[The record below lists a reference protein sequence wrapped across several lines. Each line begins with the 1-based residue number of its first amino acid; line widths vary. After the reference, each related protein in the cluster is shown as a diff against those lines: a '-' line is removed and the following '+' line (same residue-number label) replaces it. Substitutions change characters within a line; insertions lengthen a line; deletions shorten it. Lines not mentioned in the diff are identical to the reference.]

1 MKTVIK
7 LLLLIAVAV
16 VAALA
21 LEDTS
26 GYVSLVVNDERR
38 TVSLVVAALFLVLL
52 FFVAYIV
59 LRVVSRILNA
69 PKSFEDWR
77 EKRRTHRDLGLLER
91 GWMGWLEGRVDVAE
105 KDFNKLHSK
114 THSEQR
120 QVLASL
126 AAAKAAHQENDEFK
140 RDEML
145 ELSLKKAMSYPELFD
160 AAVTVKAE
168 ILLDQHKSDE
178 AIVILEKLNE
188 AHPNQIHLRKLLLR
202 AYKQA
207 GRLREVIKEARYL
220 LKKKKIDI
228 NYAEGL
234 IENSAMTIISSPS
247 EMLWESVYEGLT
259 TEEKSKPSIAIATA
273 RRYAD
278 RNDYKQVMRVLE
290 KSYEVDYDPL
300 ILNEYLALDVKEQQS
315 QRLAKVEKWLEDDP
329 ENPDLLR
336 AAGHLCLLEQLWGQ
350 AERYLNKSL
359 TRKDDPR
366 NHALVGTLYDR
377 LSKPEEA
384 LKHWRKGSS
393 AVIVLPGA
401 SALPSADTKNDP
413 AGPPDMKS
421 LDGPD
426 DHFISSR
433 VKLETVDKGELPEN
447 K

>member
-26 GYVSLVVNDERR
+26 GYVSLVINDERR

-168 ILLDQHKSDE
+168 I
-178 AIVILEKLNE
+178 
-188 AHPNQIHLRKLLLR
+188 
-202 AYKQA
+202 Y
-207 GRLREVIKEARYL
+207 
-220 LKKKKIDI
+220 
-228 NYAEGL
+228 
-234 IENSAMTIISSPS
+234 
-247 EMLWESVYEGLT
+247 
-259 TEEKSKPSIAIATA
+259 
-273 RRYAD
+273 
-278 RNDYKQVMRVLE
+278 
-290 KSYEVDYDPL
+290 
-300 ILNEYLALDVKEQQS
+300 
-315 QRLAKVEKWLEDDP
+315 
-329 ENPDLLR
+329 
-336 AAGHLCLLEQLWGQ
+336 
-350 AERYLNKSL
+350 
-359 TRKDDPR
+359 
-366 NHALVGTLYDR
+366 
-377 LSKPEEA
+377 
-384 LKHWRKGSS
+384 
-393 AVIVLPGA
+393 
-401 SALPSADTKNDP
+401 
-413 AGPPDMKS
+413 
-421 LDGPD
+421 
-426 DHFISSR
+426 
-433 VKLETVDKGELPEN
+433 
-447 K
+447 